1 MTTTATIDLSQLPF
15 PTVVEVIDFEAILAE
30 RKANLVALF
39 PVDKQAEILAT
50 LALESEPLAMLLQ
63 ESVYREITLR
73 QRINDAARACMLA
86 YAQGADLDQL
96 AALLGVQ
103 RLVVTPADPATEAS
117 AVMESDADLR
127 LRVQLA
133 PETFSIAGPVGAYI
147 AIALG
152 ADGKVLDAAVKS
164 PAPGVVLVTV
174 LSRDGNGTADN
185 ALIAAVAAKVNAE
198 DVRPLTDKVLVQSA
212 EVVPYQVQ
220 ATLVTLPGPDPSVVI
235 AQASKRLDAYLA
247 DCHRI
252 GREVAISGIHAAL
265 HTGGVERVELVK
277 PAANVVANDTQ
288 APYCTQVTLT
298 NGGVYG

>member
-15 PTVVEVIDFEAILAE
+15 PNVMEVIDFETILAE
-30 RKANLVALF
+30 RKAALLALVPA
-39 PVDKQAEILAT
+39 DRQAEILAT
-50 LALESEPLAMLLQ
+50 LDLESEPLTLLLQ
-63 ESVYREITLR
+63 ENVYREILLR

-86 YAQGADLDQL
+86 YAEKADLDNL

-103 RLVVTPADPATEAS
+103 RLVVTPADPANDTP
-117 AVMESDADLR
+117 AVMEADADLR

-133 PETFSIAGPVGAYI
+133 PETFSVAGPVGAYI
-147 AIALG
+147 AMALG

-164 PAPGVVLVTV
+164 PTPGVVLVTV
-174 LSRDGNGTADN
+174 LSRDGDGTADDT
-185 ALIAAVAAKVNAE
+185 LIAAVTGKVNSE

-212 EVVPYQVQ
+212 EIVPYQVD
-220 ATLVTLPGPDPSVVI
+220 AALVTLPGPDPTVVL
-235 AQASKRLDAYLA
+235 AQAQKRLVAYLA

-265 HTGGVERVELVK
+265 HTGGVERVELAK
-277 PAANVVANDTQ
+277 PTANVQTNDTQ
-288 APYCTQVTLT
+288 APYCTQVRLT